1 MSGPYHHGNLR
12 NALIERAIEV
22 MDKEGLEKLSLRGLA
37 RDLNVSHAAPLR
49 HFANKADLLREIAQ
63 AGVERLIEAS
73 KSAGDLKPGLD
84 RLRQT
89 MNGYVLWATE
99 NAAYHH
105 ILRNPDVMRHA
116 SDDLK
121 SSVDKFASMQWEDI
135 TAAQLSGWR
144 PDEDPRLLYLHLISL
159 TAGTAIVLTDPMYR
173 AVLGRELDVVDIKG
187 SIGIFLDAA

>member
-1 MSGPYHHGNLR
+1 MSDTYHHGDLR
-12 NALIERAIEV
+12 NALIERSIEI

-49 HFANKADLLREIAQ
+49 HFASKAELLREIAHT
-63 AGVERLIEAS
+63 GVERLIVAS
-73 KSAGDLKPGLD
+73 KSAEDLKPGLD

-89 MNGYVLWATE
+89 MKGYIQWATE

-121 SSVDKFASMQWEDI
+121 NSVDKFASMQWEDI
-135 TAAQLSGWR
+135 TAAQKNGWR
-144 PDEDPRLLYLHLISL
+144 QDEDPRLLYVHLISL
-159 TAGTAIVLTDPMYR
+159 TAGTAIVLTDPMYQP
-173 AVLGRELDVVDIKG
+173 VLGRKLEVVDIKD
-187 SIGIFLDAA
+187 SISIFLGKA